1 MCVTRP
7 LLLTILAIILCT
19 SSLIYPDMAQGSP
32 ITTKQLPPQLAP
44 WQDWVL
50 FGQEDRLCTPV
61 WQQQKLRKSQPTE
74 QQRQCLWSG
83 ELSLNLNDD
92 GGTFKQYWELDRDGW
107 IIVPGNERYWPQQVK
122 LDGEATLVM
131 RAAQQAPGQL
141 PTGISKDRPL
151 VYAEAGKHEISGS
164 FSWQQLPQNLAVAP
178 QSALIKLTCS
188 GTFIHQPQ
196 LENSGILWLQSN
208 NSKTQNDTQDSIS
221 IQVFRL
227 ITDAIPLNL
236 VTNIQL
242 EISGKEREIH
252 TGAILP
258 PGFVPLKL
266 NSPLPARLE
275 GDGSLR
281 LQVKPGRW
289 TIELTTRH
297 LGPVDTL
304 NLPSTQEPWPQQEI
318 WSVQT
323 QNELRLISV
332 EGGSPIDPTQT
343 SMPGNWKRLPA
354 YMMVAQQA
362 LQFTT
367 KKRGNSDP
375 VAEQIQL
382 QRTLWLDFDG
392 QGYTAKD
399 SITGK
404 LSSRARLEAG
414 KQLAVGRVIIDGKDQ
429 FITQLAPET
438 PAGVEIRQGQVNL
451 QAESRIVT
459 EDSGKIAAVGWDI
472 TPTSLKAQLNLP
484 PGWRLIEA
492 RGPDSASSTW
502 LRDWSLLD
510 IFVVLVLALS
520 FARLWGPLSG
530 LSALLGLALI
540 YHEPN
545 APQLIWLNVLI
556 PVALLRVLPEGRF
569 KQLTQWYRN
578 GGLLLLL
585 VICLSFS
592 VQQIRSAIYPQ
603 LEPHMTH
610 YQPYTNRAA
619 DNRATDAV
627 GMKQLVSRSM
637 ARAPLAEGNVL
648 ALASRKIIAQ
658 YDPDLKITTG
668 PGLPQWNWR
677 SIQLKWNGPV
687 NAEQTLQLYLLPP
700 WATRLLLLTGI
711 ALLALMFLRLFS
723 SAPLPRWKRGSTV
736 KSELLLLPIILATL
750 LTLAPPQLAGANEL
764 FPEPELLEQLQHRLL
779 LPDSCAPNCIALNNL
794 DINTDQ
800 QLLRLRLTY
809 HCQIERAVPL
819 PLPLQQLHL
828 QSARLDKT
836 SQAALFRNNN
846 DQLWVKIPQGIH
858 TLELYAKLP
867 AELQRFQLPLIMPA
881 GMVHINAA
889 GWKITGA
896 QDGQT
901 SHGTIDLTRNS
912 TVVTKQLQPNEVPP
926 FALVQRAIYL
936 GLDWRIKTTV
946 KRVSQSNSAA
956 LLQIPLLPSEHVTSR
971 GVNVT
976 GQQVLVNFAPGT
988 TSFSWESSLEKT
1000 SELELLA
1007 AQTDQFSEVWSL
1019 SAEPIW
1025 HINSTGIPVI
1035 HYYNNDNWQPQWR
1048 PWPGEKLTLNIS
1060 RPNGIQGQ
1068 MVTIDHSQLTLNP
1081 GSRTSEATLNLQ
1093 LRSSHGT
1100 EHTITLPDKAQ
1111 LTQVLINSRP
1121 QPIKQQQRLVKLPL
1135 VPGMQTIELRWQQPQ
1150 GVDFITHTPQV
1161 HLGAPSVDS
1170 TMTLN
1175 LPRSRWTLFAQGP
1188 VMGPAV
1194 LFWGVMLVILIL
1206 AVILGRYTTTPL
1218 RWWHWLLLFIGL
1230 SQASLP
1236 ALIPVAAWLILL
1248 GLRPRWTE
1256 QNKSPFRFNM
1266 LQLALIV
1273 LSILALTTILAAIQQ
1288 GLLGLPEMQVAGNHS
1303 SAWTLNWY
1311 QDRCS
1316 GFLPDAWAV
1325 SVPMYIYRLF
1335 MLLWALWLALALL
1348 KWLQWGWDCFSIHG
1362 MWRKLPP
1369 RLKRHG
1375 QQNDTSVPPSNEE

>member
-1 MCVTRP
+1 MCITR
-7 LLLTILAIILCT
+7 LLFSTLLALILCT
-19 SSLIYPDMAQGSP
+19 AHVIQPDTAQGSP
-32 ITTKQLPPQLAP
+32 ITSKQIPPQLAP

-61 WQQQKLRKSQPTE
+61 WQQQKADPAVPDA
-74 QQRQCLWSG
+74 QQRHCLWSG
-83 ELSLNLNDD
+83 ELSLNLNDA
-92 GGTFKQYWELDRDGW
+92 GGTFEQYWELDRDGW
-107 IIVPGNERYWPQQVK
+107 VIVPGNEKYWPQQVK
-122 LDGEATLVM
+122 LDGEAALVM
-131 RAAQQAPGQL
+131 RAAEDTAEHHPSD
-141 PTGISKDRPL
+141 ISKDRPV
-151 VYAEAGKHEISGS
+151 VYARAGKHVINGS
-164 FSWQQLPQNLAVAP
+164 FSWQQLPQNLAIAP
-178 QSALIKLTCS
+178 QSAIIKLTCS

-196 LENSGILWLQSN
+196 LENSGILWLQN
-208 NSKTQNDTQDSIS
+208 NADHAQKNAQDNMN

-227 ITDAIPLNL
+227 ITDSIPLNII
-236 VTNIQL
+236 TNIQL

-258 PGFVPLKL
+258 PDFVPLEL

-304 NLPSTQEPWPQQEI
+304 SLPGTPEPWPQQEI

-343 SMPGNWKRLPA
+343 SMPSNWKRLPA
-354 YMMVAQQA
+354 YMMVPQQV

-399 SITGK
+399 SITGQ

-414 KQLAVGRVIIDGKDQ
+414 PQLSLGRVSIDGNDQ
-429 FITQLAPET
+429 FITQLTPNT
-438 PAGVEIRQGQVNL
+438 PAGVEIRQGQINL
-451 QAESRIVT
+451 HAESRIVT
-459 EDSGKIAAVGWDI
+459 QDSGKIAAVGWEFS
-472 TPTSLKAQLNLP
+472 PTSLQAQLNLP
-484 PGWRLIEA
+484 PGWRLVEA
-492 RGPDSASSTW
+492 SGPDSASSTW

-510 IFVVLVLALS
+510 IFIVLVLALS

-530 LSALLGLALI
+530 FGALLGLAII
-540 YHEPN
+540 YHEPH

-556 PVALLRVLPEGRF
+556 PVALLRVLPAGRF
-569 KQLTQWYRN
+569 KQVTLWYRN

-585 VICLSFS
+585 IVSLNFS

-610 YQPYTNRAA
+610 YQPHTPRAVY
-619 DNRATDAV
+619 DAAPEAV
-627 GMKQLVSRSM
+627 AMKHVVSNSM
-637 ARAPLAEGNVL
+637 VRGTVAERDD
-648 ALASRKIIAQ
+648 LASGVHKMIAQ

-668 PGLPQWNWR
+668 PGLPQWTWR
-677 SIQLKWNGPV
+677 SIQLNWNGPV
-687 NAEQTLQLYLLPP
+687 SADQTLQLYLLPP
-700 WATRLLLLTGI
+700 CATRILLLTGVV
-711 ALLALMFLRLFS
+711 LLALMFLRLFS
-723 SAPLPRWKRGSTV
+723 AAPLPRWKRGDSAIAPT
-736 KSELLLLPIILATL
+736 LLLVLSVTTL
-750 LTLAPPQLAGANEL
+750 FTLTMPSSSCANEL
-764 FPEPELLEQLQHRLL
+764 FPQPQLLEQLQHRLL
-779 LPDSCAPNCIALNNL
+779 LPDSCDPNCIALDDL
-794 DINTDQ
+794 DISTDQ

-809 HCQIERAVPL
+809 HCQVERAVPL
-819 PLPLQQLHL
+819 PLPPQQLHL

-836 SQAALFRNNN
+836 SQAALFRN
-846 DQLWVKIPQGIH
+846 DTEQLWVKIPQGIH
-858 TLELYAKLP
+858 TLELYARLP

-881 GMVHINAA
+881 GMVHINAS

-901 SHGTIDLTRNS
+901 SHGAIDLTRNS

-926 FALVQRAIYL
+926 FARVQRDIYL
-936 GLDWRIKTTV
+936 GLDWRIRTTV
-946 KRVSQSNSAA
+946 QRISQSNGAA

-971 GVNVT
+971 GVTVT

-1000 SELELLA
+1000 GELELLA
-1007 AQTDQFSEVWSL
+1007 AQTDQFSEIWSL
-1019 SAEPIW
+1019 TAEPIW

-1060 RPNGIQGQ
+1060 RPSGIQGQ

-1081 GSRTSEATLNLQ
+1081 GSRTSEAILNVQ

-1135 VPGMQTIELRWQQPQ
+1135 VPGVQTIELRWQQPQ
-1150 GVDFITHTPQV
+1150 GVALVTHIPQV
-1161 HLGAPSVDS
+1161 HLGAASVDS
-1170 TMTLN
+1170 TITLN
-1175 LPRSRWTLFAQGP
+1175 LPRSRWTLLAQGP

-1194 LFWGVMLVILIL
+1194 LFWGVMLVIVIL

-1218 RWWHWLLLFIGL
+1218 RWWHWLLLFAGL

-1248 GLRPRWTE
+1248 GLRPRWAE
-1256 QNKSPFRFNM
+1256 QQKAPLAFNM
-1266 LQLALIV
+1266 LQLSLIV
-1273 LSILALTTILAAIQQ
+1273 LSFIALTTILAAIQQ
-1288 GLLGLPEMQVAGNHS
+1288 GLLGLPEMQISGNHS
-1303 SAWTLNWY
+1303 TAWTLNWY

-1316 GFLPDAWAV
+1316 GFLPEAWV
-1325 SVPMYIYRLF
+1325 LSVPMYIYRLF

-1348 KWLQWGWDCFSIHG
+1348 KWLQWGWNCFSTHG
-1362 MWRKLPP
+1362 VWRKLPP
-1369 RLKRHG
+1369 RLKR
-1375 QQNDTSVPPSNEE
+1375 QTPQNDTSALPHKEG